1 MKNIK
6 RLMTAVIIAAVAFA
20 LAGCS
25 NNKVQYE
32 YEDAEKEQF
41 EAAAMSY
48 MEGIISMDDE
58 TLDMYIEDSEY
69 QQNEVMTNGYN
80 SWKSGKA
87 DLGEYVDIKTIESS
101 RDKDSGAY
109 KCTIMAEFEQRDCE
123 FILATDRKMGK
134 ITELT
139 FNPVYTLKEKLG
151 QAGIN
156 LLMGMGTVFAVL
168 IFLTWII
175 SLFKYI
181 GKAQE
186 KMDQKKGRAGITE
199 TAAKAPAAKAETA
212 SANAAN
218 ATSNEIQ
225 AVIAAAIAAYEAE
238 CGSIVKQPALNNG
251 VVIRSYKRK

>member
-1 MKNIK
+1 MKLSK
-6 RLMTAVIIAAVAFA
+6 RIFTAVIIAVLAFS

-25 NNKVQYE
+25 KNKVTYD
-32 YEDAEKEQF
+32 YSSDDRTHF
-41 EAAAMSY
+41 ESAAVSI

-58 TLDMYIEDSEY
+58 TLANVIDDSEY
-69 QQNEVMTNGYN
+69 NQEEVMTNGYN
-80 SWKSGKA
+80 SWKSGKP
-87 DLGEYVDIKTIESS
+87 DLGEYDTIKSITSS
-101 RDKDSGAY
+101 RDPNTGDY
-109 KCTIMAEFEQRDCE
+109 KCVIMLEFENRDCE
-123 FILATDRKMGK
+123 FILAADRKLGE

-139 FNPVYTLKEKLG
+139 FNPVYTLKEKLS

-156 LLMGMGTVFAVL
+156 LIMGMGTVFAVL

-175 SLFKYI
+175 SLFKYVN
-181 GKAQE
+181 KAE
-186 KMDQKKGRAGITE
+186 KKREEKKGRAGITE

-238 CGSIVKQPALNNG
+238 CGGIVKQPSLNNG